1 MADIIIID
9 DSRYMR
15 DILRAML
22 EKHGHKVEEAADGK
36 LGLELVAKVH
46 PDCITIDLSMP
57 VLDGLGVLKELQE
70 RGIELGKIVVSA
82 DVQKTT
88 RESCIGFGADAFLNK
103 PPQEEELIE
112 TIARLVGE
120 RAEAVS

>member
-1 MADIIIID
+1 MADIIIND
-9 DSRYMR
+9 DSRYTR

-82 DVQKTT
+82 DVQKST
-88 RESCIGFGADAFLNK
+88 RETCIGFGADAFLNK
-103 PPQEEELIE
+103 TLEELRYS
-112 TIARLVGE
+112 TRRL
-120 RAEAVS
+120 